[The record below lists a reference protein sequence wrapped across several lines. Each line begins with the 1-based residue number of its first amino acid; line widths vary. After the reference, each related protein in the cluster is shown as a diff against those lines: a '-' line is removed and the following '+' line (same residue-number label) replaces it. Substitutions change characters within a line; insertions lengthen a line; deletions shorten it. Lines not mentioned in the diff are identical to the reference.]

1 MVKKLAESVRD
12 TISYNRIVTSLKSI
26 GVSMNTQTAIDYLS
40 YMEEACLVFPIHNWF
55 SAFSERESVRKH
67 YFMDTGLLS
76 LFLLDK
82 DPVLLENAVAV
93 ELYRRHPVDLEEK
106 VFFIKSAKTG
116 LDIDFYLPGEQ
127 TLIQVSYSLE
137 GSSREREVK
146 ALSKAGKLMP
156 EVRRFII
163 ITFNDSGKINAGNT
177 GIEVIPAWKW
187 LLER

>member
-1 MVKKLAESVRD
+1 MVFQGAANVRFLQNIANED
-12 TISYNRIVTSLKSI
+12 GITLIEPYLVMDVLEWCGAHTSE
-26 GVSMNTQTAIDYLS
+26 M
-40 YMEEACLVFPIHNWF
+40 
-55 SAFSERESVRKH
+55 
-67 YFMDTGLLS
+67 
-76 LFLLDK
+76 
-82 DPVLLENAVAV
+82 
-93 ELYRRHPVDLEEK
+93 VDLEEK

-137 GSSREREVK
+137 DSSREREVK

-163 ITFNDSGKINAGNT
+163 ITFNESGKINAGNT